1 MPRMTG
7 CSQTSHHTRKKHF
20 AYSKV
25 SFVAS
30 MLQCAPGCN
39 DSMPSSLKEF
49 QTLNFFSFLVGY
61 VRERPW

>member
-1 MPRMTG
+1 MPRMTE
-7 CSQTSHHTRKKHF
+7 CSETSHHTRKHF

-25 SFVAS
+25 LFVAS

-49 QTLNFFSFLVGY
+49 QTLNIFFFFSGLC
-61 VRERPW
+61 